1 MRLHRPRDLLVGLAF
16 AALGAFVVVEAA
28 GLPSMPGM
36 GVGSG
41 LFPTITGA
49 GMILFGLLLA
59 LQGFAPGKAGL
70 PPARVPQEGAEEVG
84 AAPAAP
90 PLDVVFAAVVLGGL
104 VALILL
110 VRPLGFLLTAGLFG
124 AVVARVGGASL
135 VGAIVFGAAASAGL
149 YQVFVYGLGVPLPH
163 GLLGF

>member
-16 AALGAFVVVEAA
+16 AALGAFVVIEAA

-41 LFPTITGA
+41 LFPMITGA
-49 GMILFGLLLA
+49 GMILFGLALA
-59 LQGFAPGKAGL
+59 LQGFAPGAAAASPVGAPDDSAG
-70 PPARVPQEGAEEVG
+70 AG

-90 PLDVVFAAVVLGGL
+90 RLDVAFAAVVLVGL

-110 VRPLGFLLTAGLFG
+110 VRPAGFLLAAGVFG

-135 VGAIVFGAAASAGL
+135 LGALLFGAAASAGL
-149 YQVFVYGLGVPLPH
+149 YWVFVYGLGVPLPH
-163 GLLGF
+163 GVLSF